1 MLLFR
6 LYIAQQ
12 NGGEDME
19 YRKDLLLAS
28 AARLYSMGVDL
39 EAARERLRQLVEQG
53 VSYDSDEMKQAYQ
66 EFKELEQQWKALE
79 QQHLELRNEIVREKS
94 ESSMPGN

>member
-1 MLLFR
+1 M
-6 LYIAQQ
+6 
-12 NGGEDME
+12 D

-53 VSYDSDEMKQAYQ
+53 VPYDSDEMKQAYQ
-66 EFKELEQQWKALE
+66 DFKELERQWKALE
-79 QQHLELRNEIVREKS
+79 QQHLELRDEIMQGGQS
-94 ESSMPGN
+94 

>member
-1 MLLFR
+1 M
-6 LYIAQQ
+6 
-12 NGGEDME
+12 D

-53 VSYDSDEMKQAYQ
+53 VSYDSNEMKQAYRD
-66 EFKELEQQWKALE
+66 FKELEQT
-79 QQHLELRNEIVREKS
+79 
-94 ESSMPGN
+94 SSPKYSV